1 MFCKGTLKFVGQA
14 ETVRRVKRGIQS
26 LLDRFNG
33 PVPKRPVIALALLL
47 LLTGGWS
54 TRAQSKRKGPVRQP
68 QSEQSRSADQLARTR
83 EEFIKA
89 AKEYKTSLEKLLVLY
104 EGNARKAAERLVQA
118 KELQSAGL
126 ISKRELEESEHQV
139 AGAQSKI
146 AEVRQ
151 QIASADT
158 QIADT
163 LVEAQ
168 AAELMAQAPP
178 IPVGKL
184 LTTTTYVRYNAP
196 GAWYLSE
203 AWKVQNFFLEK
214 FKRPLPISAFGQSAV
229 HDRWGLDHHNA
240 MDVPINPD
248 APEGQALMI
257 FLRNNGIP
265 FSAFRMAIPGAA
277 TGPHIHVGRPSHK
290 L

>member
-1 MFCKGTLKFVGQA
+1 LRSELYGG
-14 ETVRRVKRGIQS
+14 ERVKRVIQS
-26 LLDRFNG
+26 LLERFNG
-33 PVPKRPVIALALLL
+33 PASNREVVWLLLLL

-54 TRAQSKRKGPVRQP
+54 ARAQSKKREAIRRP
-68 QSEQSRSADQLARTR
+68 QTEQAGAADQLARTR
-83 EEFIKA
+83 EEFIRA
-89 AKEYKTSLEKLLVLY
+89 AKEYKASLEKLLVLY
-104 EGNARKAAERLVQA
+104 EGNARKAAERLVQS
-118 KELQSAGL
+118 KELQAAGL
-126 ISKRELEESEHQV
+126 ISKKELEESEHQV
-139 AGAQSKI
+139 AAAQSKI

-151 QIASADT
+151 QVASADT
-158 QIADT
+158 EIADT

-168 AAELMAQAPP
+168 AAKLMAQAPP

-184 LTTTTYVRYNAP
+184 LTTTTYIRYNAP

-203 AWKVQNFFLEK
+203 AWKVQSFFLAK
-214 FKRPLPISAFGQSAV
+214 FRRPLPISAFGQSAV

-248 APEGQALMI
+248 APEGQALMS
-257 FLRNNGIP
+257 FLRSSGIP

>member
-1 MFCKGTLKFVGQA
+1 MG
-14 ETVRRVKRGIQS
+14 
-26 LLDRFNG
+26 LLCL
-33 PVPKRPVIALALLL
+33 V
-47 LLTGGWS
+47 LLTGGWPA
-54 TRAQSKRKGPVRQP
+54 RAQSKKSGPTRQP
-68 QSEQSRSADQLARTR
+68 QTEQSRAADQLARTR

-89 AKEYKTSLEKLLVLY
+89 AKDYKASLEKLLILY
-104 EGNARKAAERLVQA
+104 EGNARRAAKRLVQA

-126 ISKRELEESEHQV
+126 ISQRELEESEHQV

-178 IPVGKL
+178 LPVGKL
-184 LTTTTYVRYNAP
+184 LTTTTYIRYNAP
-196 GAWYLSE
+196 GLWSLSE
-203 AWKVQNFFLEK
+203 AWKVQSFFLGK
-214 FKRPLPISAFGQSAV
+214 FRRPLPISAFGQSAV

-257 FLRNNGIP
+257 FLRQSGIP